1 MERIVPRP
9 RLRAVVAAL
18 AALLTVGLTFAQNL
32 PFPLEEGEGEFA
44 TREVVSGL
52 EMPWE
57 IAWGPDDRLWVTE
70 REAGRVIRVDPQD
83 GTITEALVIDDVLV
97 GPQHEGL
104 LGMALHPELLQG
116 TGNDFV
122 YLVYTY
128 DDDPGEAVMRRARLV
143 RYTYDEATE
152 QLGEPQVLLE
162 GVPAGDDHNG
172 GRLAIG
178 PDMKLYYT
186 IGELGGNQFANFR
199 NPIEAQRLPTADE
212 VAAEDWSAYVGKVLR
227 VNLDGSIPDDNPEID
242 GVRSHVY
249 TYGHRNPQGLAFGPD
264 GTLYQAEHGP
274 KSDDEVNV
282 LQPGGNY
289 GWPHIAGYQDD
300 MAYVYANWSEAPEGV
315 EYSDF
320 VIPEGVP
327 VQAESEWEVTD
338 HVEPIQTFFTVPDD
352 YEFENTPCGDI
363 GFICWPTIAPSNLA
377 YYDADAIPG
386 WQGSLL
392 VVSLKHGRVYQLQL
406 SDDGR
411 SVDGDPVYY
420 FESVNRYRDLAFSPD
435 GTTVY
440 VITDSRNFTAADE
453 GGLTDELANPGA
465 ILEFTYQGDGADGG
479 TEGDTQGD

>member
-1 MERIVPRP
+1 MNGPSWKS
-9 RLRAVVAAL
+9 LAL
-18 AALLTVGLTFAQNL
+18 AGLVLFAIGSVSAQNL
-32 PFPLEEGEGEFA
+32 PEELPEGEEQF
-44 TREVVSGL
+44 TQREVVSGL

-57 IAWGPDDRLWVTE
+57 ITWGPDDHLWVTE
-70 REAGRVIRVDPQD
+70 RETGRVIRVDPQD
-83 GTITEALVIDDVLV
+83 GTITPALEIDDVLV

-122 YLVYTY
+122 YVVYTF
-128 DDDPGEAVMRRARLV
+128 DEEPGEETVRRARVV

-152 QLGEPQVLLE
+152 QLGEPQTILDN
-162 GVPAGDDHNG
+162 VPAGDDHNG

-178 PDMKLYYT
+178 PDMKLYYS

-212 VAAEDWSAYVGKVLR
+212 VAAEDWSAYVGKILR
-227 VNLDGSIPDDNPEID
+227 LNLDGSIPDDNPEIE

-249 TYGHRNPQGLAFGPD
+249 TYGHRNPQGLTFGPD
-264 GTLYQAEHGP
+264 GTLYSAEHGP
-274 KSDDEVNV
+274 KSDDEVNI

-315 EYSDF
+315 EYSDY

-327 VQAESEWEVTD
+327 VQEESEWEVTD
-338 HVEPIQTFFTVPDD
+338 HVEPIQSFFVVPDD
-352 YEFENTPCGDI
+352 YDFENTACGDI

-377 YYDADAIPG
+377 YYDSDAIPSF
-386 WQGSLL
+386 QDSLL

-406 SDDGR
+406 ADDGQ
-411 SVDGDPVYY
+411 SVEGDPVWY
-420 FESVNRYRDLAFSPD
+420 FETVNRYRDLAFSPD
-435 GTTVY
+435 GTTIY

-465 ILEFTYQGDGADGG
+465 ILEFTFEAPAGN
-479 TEGDTQGD
+479 